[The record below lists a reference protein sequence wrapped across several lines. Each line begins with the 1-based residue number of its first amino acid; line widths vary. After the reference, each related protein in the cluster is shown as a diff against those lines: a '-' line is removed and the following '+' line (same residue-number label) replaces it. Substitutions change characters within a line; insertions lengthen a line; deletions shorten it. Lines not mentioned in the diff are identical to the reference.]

1 MTDQATILVADDA
14 RTVVELVREVLS
26 LTGYNVIEAF
36 NGQEALEKIQLAH
49 PDLLIL
55 DIQMPRMNGY
65 EVCRQIKQDPST
77 AHIPVLMLSALESV
91 AHQVR
96 GLSLGAE
103 DYITKPFRADE
114 LVARVEAVLRTK
126 RKHDALR
133 SSEENV
139 RATFE
144 RYVAPQVVKK
154 LLSDPSS
161 VTLGGASRNITV
173 LFADLS
179 GFTSLSEQVGPQRI
193 MHILNRF
200 FTLAGQ
206 AVLEQEGTLDKFDG
220 DSLMALFNA
229 PLDQPD
235 HALRAV
241 RAAMTIQERL
251 TVLKCSDTPDGR
263 LHCKV
268 GISSGDA
275 VVGNAGMPDLMNY
288 TAMGDAVNVAKRLE
302 QSARPDQ
309 VLLGPETYAMTRHE
323 TRAQPLGPVTLK
335 GRRAPIQV
343 YELLGYRSRA
353 KKAA

>member
-1 MTDQATILVADDA
+1 MAADA
-14 RTVVELVREVLS
+14 RAVVELVREGLS
-26 LTGYNVIEAF
+26 ITGYNVIEAF
-36 NGQEALEKIQLAH
+36 DGLDALEKIRLTP

-65 EVCRQIKQDPST
+65 EVCRQLKQDPST

-96 GLSLGAE
+96 GLTLGAE

-144 RYVAPQVVKK
+144 RYVAPQVVEK

-161 VTLGGASRNITV
+161 VSLGGTSRNVTV
-173 LFADLS
+173 LFADLCD
-179 GFTSLSEQVGPQRI
+179 FTSLSEKVSAQRI

-206 AVLEQEGTLDKFDG
+206 AVLEQEGTLDKYDG
-220 DSLMALFNA
+220 DSLMAIFNA
-229 PLDQPD
+229 PLEQPD

-241 RAAMTIQERL
+241 RTAMTIQERL
-251 TVLKCSDTPDGR
+251 TVLKCKDTPDGR
-263 LHCKV
+263 LHCKI
-268 GISSGDA
+268 GICSGDA

-302 QSARPDQ
+302 QSAHPDQ
-309 VLLGPETYAMTRHE
+309 VLLNPATYEMTRHE
-323 TRAQPLGPVTLK
+323 TRSQPLGPVALK
-335 GRRAPIQV
+335 GRRAPVQV

-353 KKAA
+353 KKENQR